1 MTDQPSAAVGI
12 DDRLETAVAAAE
24 RGGSVALDAFRSAHD
39 VETKADGPMDAVTA
53 VDRTVQRR
61 VIEYITERHPEDAV
75 VGEEDD
81 ALKSVP
87 ETGVAWVVDPIDGT
101 VNYAKGNRVWM
112 TSVAV
117 CRDGEPVAAANDA
130 PATGDQ
136 YVAGAT
142 TARRNDEPI
151 SVSDTADPAALLV
164 NPVFGVSPRHRRGL
178 AAVVETAL
186 DAFGDVRR
194 FGCAQAAL
202 SGVAT
207 GELDAVVSTVELN
220 AWDTAAGVHLIR
232 RAGGRATDVYGD
244 RWRPG
249 SIGLIAS
256 NGEAHDALVDAF
268 DPVG

>member
-1 MTDQPSAAVGI
+1 MTDQPSAPEGI

-24 RGGSVALDAFRSAHD
+24 RGGSVAIDAFRSALE

-53 VDRTVQRR
+53 VDRAVQER
-61 VIEYITERHPEDAV
+61 VIEHIGETYPDDAV

-87 ETGVAWVVDPIDGT
+87 GTGIAWVIDPIDGT

-117 CRDGEPVAAANDA
+117 CRDGAPVAAANYA
-130 PATGDQ
+130 PATGDL
-136 YVAGAT
+136 YVAGDDA
-142 TARRNDEPI
+142 ARRNGEPVT
-151 SVSDTADPAALLV
+151 VSETDDPSAFLV
-164 NPVFGVSPRHRRGL
+164 NPVFGVSRPHRRSL
-178 AAVVETAL
+178 ADAVDTVLAE
-186 DAFGDVRR
+186 FGDMRR

-232 RAGGRATDVYGD
+232 RAGGRATDVNGD

-249 SIGLIAS
+249 SQGLIAS
-256 NGEAHDALVDAF
+256 NDETHDTLVDAL
-268 DPVG
+268 DPVE